1 MDQTELSWPPVA
13 SEPPAPIVAP
23 PASPF
28 GEKRSRR
35 SLRGRIG
42 SALAGVGAL
51 IAKFAAQLKALLL
64 LAPKAKLLLTAGS
77 ALVSVA
83 AYSLFWG
90 WEFAIGFVILLFIH
104 EMGHVIQL
112 RREGIRASAPTFV
125 PFLGA
130 VIAARSL
137 GDDAYAEAKV
147 GLAGPVLG
155 TLGAAGCL
163 AIGEITGSGLFMALA
178 YIGFLVNLFNLIPV
192 VPLDGGRAMAAMAP
206 WLWFLGFGVIVTGAI
221 ALHNPFLVLIAFLAA
236 FEPVPAVAAP
246 PLGNAAERRLLPGAA
261 AGEASDRRPLHR
273 PDRAAGDRHERLL
286 RRPRDPLRSRAAGSV
301 QQHLEREHRHADA
314 RPHAAAEHELQRSLF
329 GPQPGKELQGDEDGD
344 RAPQRSVYRGL

>member
-1 MDQTELSWPPVA
+1 MDQTKLSWPAVA
-13 SEPPAPIVAP
+13 PEPPAPIAAP
-23 PASPF
+23 PANPF
-28 GEKRSRR
+28 AEKKRSRR
-35 SLRGRIG
+35 SPRGRLG
-42 SALAGVGAL
+42 SALAGAGAL
-51 IAKFAAQLKALLL
+51 IVKFAGQLKALLL

-90 WEFAIGFVILLFIH
+90 WQFAIGFVILLFIH

-163 AIGEITGSGLFMALA
+163 AIAEITGSGLFMALA

-221 ALHNPFLVLIAFLAA
+221 ALHNPFLVLIAFLAG
-236 FEPVPAVAAP
+236 FELWRRWQHRHSGTLQSAAYYRVPPRA
-246 PLGNAAERRLLPGAA
+246 RLLVGALYIA
-261 AGEASDRRPLHR
+261 LIALLAIGMNVSYVA
-273 PDRAAGDRHERLL
+273 RAIH
-286 RRPRDPLRSRAAGSV
+286 
-301 QQHLEREHRHADA
+301 
-314 RPHAAAEHELQRSLF
+314 
-329 GPQPGKELQGDEDGD
+329 
-344 RAPQRSVYRGL
+344 